1 MKVRPCPLVLVVN
14 YSSFVRVVKKKFKHS
29 SVAGRPVAPVQPF
42 LTHHAHCA
50 ADRAGLDSLGF
61 SGVVDA

>member
-1 MKVRPCPLVLVVN
+1 MSAGFLVITVV
-14 YSSFVRVVKKKFKHS
+14 FVRVKRFKHS

-50 ADRAGLDSLGF
+50 AARAGLDSLGF